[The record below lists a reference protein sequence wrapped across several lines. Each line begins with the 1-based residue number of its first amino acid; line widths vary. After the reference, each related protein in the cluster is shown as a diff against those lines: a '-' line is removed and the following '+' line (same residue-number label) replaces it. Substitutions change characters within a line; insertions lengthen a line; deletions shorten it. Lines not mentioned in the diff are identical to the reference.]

1 MNVVDNMFQHVVV
14 KIAQI
19 RSEFEELPLVFI
31 RLRAVD
37 RGRAVDADVLLA
49 RALGGR
55 GAPFLHEVEH
65 LVRRALRLIRE

>member
-37 RGRAVDADVLLA
+37 RGRAVDADEFVA
-49 RALGGR
+49 RTC
-55 GAPFLHEVEH
+55 VEINWSVSRMH
-65 LVRRALRLIRE
+65 PIILD